1 MYYDYSFCDD
11 IQAYKKELEFLDN
24 FITSKEIVA
33 QNATTMPFCFSLSK
47 SRKIT
52 ALFSNLKCY
61 YMFAAWET
69 EKEKFLSSIDR
80 YAPFDDDL
88 INFASHN
95 TLDLDAWNQSVL
107 QYILCYSSK
116 GFCSFDGPFEEYDNQ
131 AYRKHLVKLMRTR
144 NKNIVAEYQKE
155 IKNKFNIYE
164 FPNKLVDIQSNS
176 IIITNRY
183 LSDYKMLFED
193 KLKIYGV

>member
-69 EKEKFLSSIDR
+69 EKKSFSLL
-80 YAPFDDDL
+80 L
-88 INFASHN
+88 I
-95 TLDLDAWNQSVL
+95 
-107 QYILCYSSK
+107 
-116 GFCSFDGPFEEYDNQ
+116 GM
-131 AYRKHLVKLMRTR
+131 HLLMMT
-144 NKNIVAEYQKE
+144 
-155 IKNKFNIYE
+155 
-164 FPNKLVDIQSNS
+164 
-176 IIITNRY
+176 
-183 LSDYKMLFED
+183 
-193 KLKIYGV
+193 

>member
-1 MYYDYSFCDD
+1 
-11 IQAYKKELEFLDN
+11 
-24 FITSKEIVA
+24 
-33 QNATTMPFCFSLSK
+33 
-47 SRKIT
+47 
-52 ALFSNLKCY
+52 
-61 YMFAAWET
+61 
-69 EKEKFLSSIDR
+69 
-80 YAPFDDDL
+80 
-88 INFASHN
+88 
-95 TLDLDAWNQSVL
+95 
-107 QYILCYSSK
+107 
-116 GFCSFDGPFEEYDNQ
+116 
-131 AYRKHLVKLMRTR
+131 MRTR